1 MKSYLKVLY
10 QPLLGLLLVL
20 FLTTALSSCEDHEP
34 IDPNVHIGYV
44 LCDDHSCMDTT
55 TYFNQSK
62 RKAVGVVFAE
72 QTEEHPA
79 LVVMFKEVN
88 EIFCDS
94 IGLVNGTS
102 GDVSTFDGYSNTVA
116 MYNSYIEE
124 TGKGSPLAMKMMDFH
139 ENGQSDFIPSVA
151 EQRLLVAAAR
161 QINPII
167 ERFGGT
173 PIALNGDCWYWTSTE
188 VTENAGLQA
197 WLCSAVNG
205 GILPTPKTESHKARA
220 VVEIHYPE

>member
-34 IDPNVHIGYV
+34 LDPNVHIGCV
-44 LCDDHSCMDTT
+44 LCDDHSCMETT
-55 TYFNQSK
+55 SYLIQAK

-116 MYNSYIEE
+116 MYNSYVEE

>member
-116 MYNSYIEE
+116 MYNSYVEE

-188 VTENAGLQA
+188 VTENACLQA
-197 WLCSAVNG
+197 CLFSSVNV

>member
-1 MKSYLKVLY
+1 MYGHNDIFQPVEKKSRWRCVCRADRRT
-10 QPLLGLLLVL
+10 PG
-20 FLTTALSSCEDHEP
+20 TCC
-34 IDPNVHIGYV
+34 YV
-44 LCDDHSCMDTT
+44 QGSERD
-55 TYFNQSK
+55 
-62 RKAVGVVFAE
+62 
-72 QTEEHPA
+72 
-79 LVVMFKEVN
+79 
-88 EIFCDS
+88 ICDS

-102 GDVSTFDGYSNTVA
+102 GDVSTFDGYFNTVA
-116 MYNSYIEE
+116 MYNSYVEE

>member
-1 MKSYLKVLY
+1 M
-10 QPLLGLLLVL
+10 L
-20 FLTTALSSCEDHEP
+20 FADYSS
-34 IDPNVHIGYV
+34 
-44 LCDDHSCMDTT
+44 T
-55 TYFNQSK
+55 
-62 RKAVGVVFAE
+62 
-72 QTEEHPA
+72 
-79 LVVMFKEVN
+79 
-88 EIFCDS
+88 
-94 IGLVNGTS
+94 
-102 GDVSTFDGYSNTVA
+102 
-116 MYNSYIEE
+116 
-124 TGKGSPLAMKMMDFH
+124 
-139 ENGQSDFIPSVA
+139 
-151 EQRLLVAAAR
+151 AAAR

>member
-88 EIFCDS
+88 EIFV
-94 IGLVNGTS
+94 IPLAWLTER
-102 GDVSTFDGYSNTVA
+102 VA
-116 MYNSYIEE
+116 MFPHL
-124 TGKGSPLAMKMMDFH
+124 TD
-139 ENGQSDFIPSVA
+139 IPT
-151 EQRLLVAAAR
+151 Q
-161 QINPII
+161 
-167 ERFGGT
+167 
-173 PIALNGDCWYWTSTE
+173 
-188 VTENAGLQA
+188 
-197 WLCSAVNG
+197 
-205 GILPTPKTESHKARA
+205 
-220 VVEIHYPE
+220 

>member
-1 MKSYLKVLY
+1 
-10 QPLLGLLLVL
+10 
-20 FLTTALSSCEDHEP
+20 
-34 IDPNVHIGYV
+34 
-44 LCDDHSCMDTT
+44 MDTS

-116 MYNSYIEE
+116 MYNSYVEE

-205 GILPTPKTESHKARA
+205 GILPTPKTELHKARA

>member
-1 MKSYLKVLY
+1 M
-10 QPLLGLLLVL
+10 
-20 FLTTALSSCEDHEP
+20 
-34 IDPNVHIGYV
+34 
-44 LCDDHSCMDTT
+44 
-55 TYFNQSK
+55 
-62 RKAVGVVFAE
+62 FAE

-116 MYNSYIEE
+116 MYNSYVEE

-151 EQRLLVAAAR
+151 EQRLLVATAR

-167 ERFGGT
+167 REIRRHTDCLERRLLVLDFYGSYRERRATGM
-173 PIALNGDCWYWTSTE
+173 ALFCCKWWNTANT
-188 VTENAGLQA
+188 
-197 WLCSAVNG
+197 
-205 GILPTPKTESHKARA
+205 
-220 VVEIHYPE
+220 

>member
-1 MKSYLKVLY
+1 MNRQKSHRCSSSDGSLFYIVLNY
-10 QPLLGLLLVL
+10 
-20 FLTTALSSCEDHEP
+20 SS
-34 IDPNVHIGYV
+34 
-44 LCDDHSCMDTT
+44 T
-55 TYFNQSK
+55 
-62 RKAVGVVFAE
+62 
-72 QTEEHPA
+72 
-79 LVVMFKEVN
+79 
-88 EIFCDS
+88 
-94 IGLVNGTS
+94 
-102 GDVSTFDGYSNTVA
+102 
-116 MYNSYIEE
+116 
-124 TGKGSPLAMKMMDFH
+124 
-139 ENGQSDFIPSVA
+139 
-151 EQRLLVAAAR
+151 AAAR

>member
-1 MKSYLKVLY
+1 
-10 QPLLGLLLVL
+10 
-20 FLTTALSSCEDHEP
+20 
-34 IDPNVHIGYV
+34 
-44 LCDDHSCMDTT
+44 MDTT

-116 MYNSYIEE
+116 MYNSYVEE

-151 EQRLLVAAAR
+151 EQRLLAADAR

-167 ERFGGT
+167 ERFEGT